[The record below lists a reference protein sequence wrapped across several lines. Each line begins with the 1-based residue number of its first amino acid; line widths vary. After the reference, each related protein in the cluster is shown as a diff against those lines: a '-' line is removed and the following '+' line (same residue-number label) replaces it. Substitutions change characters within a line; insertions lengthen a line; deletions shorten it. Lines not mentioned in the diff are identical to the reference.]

1 MPLFLLRWG
10 LGGEE
15 LSFIRSVITS
25 GGGLG
30 GMGGSTIVE
39 EKSYLKL
46 CVREIILET
55 FFLLWESRSVWLWYN
70 DLAMLTF

>member
-15 LSFIRSVITS
+15 LSFIRSIITS

-39 EKSYLKL
+39 EKLYL
-46 CVREIILET
+46 
-55 FFLLWESRSVWLWYN
+55 
-70 DLAMLTF
+70 